1 MLNYLQLIFAVA
13 TSFLLIVAI
22 VVLAIQNAR
31 GRRAFDQE
39 AERTKS
45 KQQQIVGLS
54 QKLKTAEAELAR
66 KREIAEQI
74 PLITR
79 MLTEKLPQSA
89 FPAIAIRSAKE
100 FFHAKQVGYFVPIEG
115 SSDYTLEVGFGFSP
129 DWQGKVRIAS
139 DEGILE
145 MAIMKKVVAA
155 KIDPL
160 SSSGRRSSRQSLEQ
174 FGVEPDFVAP
184 VFGVS
189 GIVGVLVI
197 AGCPF
202 PLDEERKYVSM
213 LVDIISTALQIA
225 TLVNTG
231 TSSTSLDLLTGVSN
245 RVFFLQRFESEIR
258 RTGNYRQPLGLLM
271 FDIDKFKNVND
282 SFGHSAGDVVLKKL
296 AEIVQKNTRSSDLVG
311 RYGGDEFMVLMVLM
325 ASSNKDSVLTYANN
339 LREKIASTEIM
350 VPMNDTPI
358 HLTISGGLAMCPAD
372 GQSTTELLR
381 AADSALYEAKR
392 NGGNRI
398 LPAQSLALDGSIIGT
413 GRTEEDKTGSE
424 NREKET

>member
-1 MLNYLQLIFAVA
+1 MLHDLQLIFAVA
-13 TSFLLIVAI
+13 TVFLLIGAI

-45 KQQQIVGLS
+45 KQQQILGLS
-54 QKLKTAEAELAR
+54 QKLKTAEAELVR

-79 MLTEKLPQSA
+79 KLTEKLPQSA

-115 SSDYTLEVGFGFSP
+115 SSDYTLEVGVGFSP
-129 DWQGKVRIAS
+129 DWQGKIRIS
-139 DEGILE
+139 PDEGILE
-145 MAIMKKVVAA
+145 MAIKKKVVAA

-160 SSSGRRSSRQSLEQ
+160 SSSGRRSSRPSLEQ
-174 FGVEPDFVAP
+174 SGVEPDFVAP

-189 GIVGVLVI
+189 GIVGALVI
-197 AGCPF
+197 VGCPF
-202 PLDEERKYVSM
+202 SLDEERKYVSM
-213 LVDIISTALQIA
+213 LVDIISTALQNA
-225 TLVNTG
+225 MLLSTG
-231 TSSTSLDLLTGVSN
+231 TSNTSLDLLTGVCN

-258 RTGNYRQPLGLLM
+258 RTGNYRQPLALLM

-325 ASSNKDSVLTYANN
+325 ASSNQDSVLTYANQ
-339 LREKIASTEIM
+339 LREKIASTGIM

-372 GQSTTELLR
+372 GQSTPELLR

-398 LPAQSLALDGSIIGT
+398 LPAQSLALDGSIIST
-413 GRTEEDKTGSE
+413 GRTEEDNTGSE

>member
-1 MLNYLQLIFAVA
+1 MA
-13 TSFLLIVAI
+13 TLFLLIVAI
-22 VVLAIQNAR
+22 ALLAIRSASA
-31 GRRAFDQE
+31 RRAFDQE
-39 AERTKS
+39 AERSKR
-45 KQQQIVGLS
+45 KQQQIAELS
-54 QKLKTAEAELAR
+54 QKLKTAETELAR

-79 MLTEKLPQSA
+79 KLTEKLPPNA

-100 FFHAKQVGYFVPIEG
+100 FFHAKQVGYFVRIEG
-115 SSDYTLEVGFGFSP
+115 SSDYTLEVGVGFSP

-139 DEGILE
+139 NEGILG
-145 MAIMKKVVAA
+145 MAMQKKVVVA
-155 KIDPL
+155 KTDPF
-160 SSSGRRSSRQSLEQ
+160 SSSGRRSSMSSLEK

-202 PLDEERKYVSM
+202 FLDDERKYVSM
-213 LVDIISTALQIA
+213 LVDIISTALQNA
-225 TLVNTG
+225 TLVNTD
-231 TSSTSLDLLTGVSN
+231 TSGTSLDLLTGVSN

-258 RTGNYRQPLGLLM
+258 RSENYRQPLALLM
-271 FDIDKFKNVND
+271 FDIDKFKNIND

-325 ASSNKDSVLTYANN
+325 ASPSKENVLTYANQ
-339 LREKIASTEIM
+339 LREKIAATGIM
-350 VPMNDTPI
+350 VPMKDAPI

-381 AADSALYEAKR
+381 AADNALYEAKR
-392 NGGNRI
+392 KGGNRI
-398 LPAQSLALDGSIIGT
+398 LPAQSLALDGSIIDI
-413 GRTEEDKTGSE
+413 GRTELDRTGSA
-424 NREKET
+424 NNDKESGGQRDV